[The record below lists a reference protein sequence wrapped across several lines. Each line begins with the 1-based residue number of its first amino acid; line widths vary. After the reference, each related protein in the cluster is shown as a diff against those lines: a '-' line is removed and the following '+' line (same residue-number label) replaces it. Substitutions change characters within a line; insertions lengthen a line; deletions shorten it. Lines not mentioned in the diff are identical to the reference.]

1 MCVHECMLLNAQ
13 MLGLVCAVVGKSV
26 NGRGKAAGHEMKTEM
41 PFGQQLY
48 VYEYWVDVNSLGG

>member
-1 MCVHECMLLNAQ
+1 MCMLLNAQ